1 MPRTPRRSRRLS
13 MSYSALY
20 GRRLPE
26 LKRSK
31 YCYNVCVTLLQGV
44 LRVYEFYKEQSGQ
57 VTAEAYMSMTD
68 IEFLFLDAMQSRDK
82 TVLVEK
88 PLVLSVNNFL
98 SIMCQHF
105 SDRGMFEVASD
116 VQLVYLTEFIY

>member
-26 LKRSK
+26 LKRLK

-44 LRVYEFYKEQSGQ
+44 LRVYGFYKEQSGH
-57 VTAEAYMSMTD
+57 VTDEAHNSMTD
-68 IEFLFLDAMQSRDK
+68 IGFLFLDAMQSPDK
-82 TVLVEK
+82 TVLVKK

-98 SIMCQHF
+98 SIMYQHF
-105 SDRGMFEVASD
+105 LDKGLFDVASD